1 MDDGDQGPAA
11 AVRRPEPADPDVA
24 LHDRVQRR
32 ERRRRGAQMLVVIAF
47 GGMLGAA
54 ARHGVSLAAP
64 TAPGG
69 LPWSTLIVNTSGCL
83 AIGVVMVLIVD
94 ARHAHRLVRPFL
106 GVGVLG
112 GYTTFSTYTVEAQ
125 VLIASGRPG
134 VALGYLAGT
143 AVAAV
148 VAVQVGIVLTRAL
161 AVPHPEN
168 RIRRASPRG
177 GTR

>member
-1 MDDGDQGPAA
+1 
-11 AVRRPEPADPDVA
+11 V
-24 LHDRVQRR
+24 
-32 ERRRRGAQMLVVIAF
+32 LVVIAV
-47 GGMLGAA
+47 GGMAGAA

-69 LPWSTLIVNTSGCL
+69 LPWSTLIVNTSGCVG
-83 AIGVVMVLIVD
+83 IGVVMVLIVE
-94 ARHAHRLVRPFL
+94 AHQAHRLVRPFL

-112 GYTTFSTYTVEAQ
+112 GYTTFSTYTVDAQ

-148 VAVQVGIVLTRAL
+148 VAVQIGIVLTRAL
-161 AVPHPEN
+161 ALPHPGT
-168 RIRRASPRG
+168 RTGRASSRG

>member
-11 AVRRPEPADPDVA
+11 AVRRHDPADPDAA

-32 ERRRRGAQMLVVIAF
+32 ERRRRGVQVLVVIAF
-47 GGMLGAA
+47 GGMAGAA

-83 AIGVVMVLIVD
+83 AIGVVMVLIVES
-94 ARHAHRLVRPFL
+94 RHAHRLVRPFL

-125 VLIASGRPG
+125 VLIAVGRPG

-148 VAVQVGIVLTRAL
+148 VAVQVGVVLTRSV
-161 AVPHPEN
+161 AVPHP
-168 RIRRASPRG
+168 RTRTGRASPRG
-177 GTR
+177 GDR

>member
-1 MDDGDQGPAA
+1 MDDGDKGPAA
-11 AVRRPEPADPDVA
+11 AVRRHEPADPDVA

-32 ERRRRGAQMLVVIAF
+32 ERRRRGAQVLVVIAV
-47 GGMLGAA
+47 GGMAGAA

-83 AIGVVMVLIVD
+83 LIGMLMVLIVE

-112 GYTTFSTYTVEAQ
+112 GYTTFSTYTVDAQ
-125 VLIASGRPG
+125 ALIAAGRPG

-148 VAVQVGIVLTRAL
+148 VAVQLGVVLTRAL
-161 AVPHPEN
+161 ASPHPGP
-168 RIRRASPRG
+168 RIRRASARG
-177 GTR
+177 GSR